1 MYKRQVQLVE
11 PLQLCN
17 GRQDR
22 GTLQAVKR
30 QAAQCGRH
38 SRKHA
43 IKSFAVFQSFD
54 SKLPERKVGQ
64 VLQADGGDVLDK
76 ELLERQQSG
85 QRGNINHLSVLTLGK
100 KDKLAEGCESA

>member
-1 MYKRQVQLVE
+1 M
-11 PLQLCN
+11 
-17 GRQDR
+17 
-22 GTLQAVKR
+22 
-30 QAAQCGRH
+30 
-38 SRKHA
+38 
-43 IKSFAVFQSFD
+43 
-54 SKLPERKVGQ
+54 GQ